1 MMIAS
6 RREARYEAQQQLLHD
21 SELIR
26 RNLDRR
32 LTSSRKLGPDGSRRL
47 SLNDSLNPQ
56 RNRQCRPEQVG
67 FYDVCH
73 PHQRRASFIEQ
84 EAGQVSLER
93 PQPRPCVPSRKK
105 PVIRR
110 YSQASIDDQRA
121 SPVDVSNLS
130 TSKPING
137 KSTRR
142 STLPPLP
149 FYDESKSTHLS
160 TRRSSLHLQSS
171 MNKPP
176 SALSPVDDVLKL
188 IAKLKSQTQGT
199 LCRVPIIVTIMH
211 EDDDD
216 GISDISSSD
225 GEDVNDPDNSMRLK
239 TNQPVSDTVNSK
251 FWEEAWYALD

>member
-6 RREARYEAQQQLLHD
+6 RREARYEAKQQLLHD

-32 LTSSRKLGPDGSRRL
+32 STSISRKHVPDGSRRL

-56 RNRQCRPEQVG
+56 RNRQCRPEVG

-73 PHQRRASFIEQ
+73 PQQRRASFIEQ

-93 PQPRPCVPSRKK
+93 PQPRPCVPTRKK
-105 PVIRR
+105 PDIRR
-110 YSQASIDDQRA
+110 YSQASRDDQRA
-121 SPVDVSNLS
+121 SPVDISKLS

-176 SALSPVDDVLKL
+176 SALAPVDDVLKL
-188 IAKLKSQTQGT
+188 IAELKSQTQGT
-199 LCRVPIIVTIMH
+199 LCRVPMIVSIIH
-211 EDDDD
+211 EDDND

-225 GEDVNDPDNSMRLK
+225 GEDVNDFDNSMQQK
-239 TNQPVSDTVNSK
+239 TDQLVSDTVNSK